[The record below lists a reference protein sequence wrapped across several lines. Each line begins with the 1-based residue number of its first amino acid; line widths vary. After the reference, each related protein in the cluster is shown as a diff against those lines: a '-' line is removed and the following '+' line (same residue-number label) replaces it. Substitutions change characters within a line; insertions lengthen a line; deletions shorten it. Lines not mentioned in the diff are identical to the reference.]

1 MYSAF
6 KMAENGMI
14 QIEPF
19 GEEKSRAQRLTKES
33 AGIGQDNVVLNGWS
47 IPADR
52 LEPIGPLFLAVG
64 RAKELADNGDI
75 EGAAQFAEAT
85 AWDVVSRMK
94 DNTFLDSIARFTEA
108 MTADDKRAARFFNQ
122 LGASFVPSI
131 VRDVRQAA
139 FGTGITEVTPAE
151 GAFGPR
157 GIIAEPIRGF
167 AGRFGAD
174 DPKLGTFGEP
184 RKRGALG
191 VRTGGDPI
199 AQELVSRGVYID
211 IPKLPQEFTR
221 KNTPKRD
228 RDVFIRAKGAI
239 QKQLLNAVIN
249 SPRYQQLPEASR
261 PAILKR
267 AINRANNLANKR
279 ARILSKRG
287 VKWTSQNLTEGI
299 I

>member
-1 MYSAF
+1 
-6 KMAENGMI
+6 
-14 QIEPF
+14 
-19 GEEKSRAQRLTKES
+19 
-33 AGIGQDNVVLNGWS
+33 
-47 IPADR
+47 
-52 LEPIGPLFLAVG
+52 
-64 RAKELADNGDI
+64 
-75 EGAAQFAEAT
+75 
-85 AWDVVSRMK
+85 MK

-139 FGTGITEVTPAE
+139 FGTGITEVTPPDAP
-151 GAFGPR
+151 FGPR

-174 DPKLGTFGEP
+174 DPKLGAFGEA

-199 AQELVSRGVYID
+199 AQELVNRGVYID
-211 IPKLPQEFTR
+211 IPKLPGEFTQ
-221 KNTPKRD
+221 KNTLKAD
-228 RDVFIRAKGAI
+228 RDVFVRAKGSI
-239 QKQLLNAVIN
+239 QKTILSAIIN
-249 SPRYQQLPEASR
+249 SPRYQDAPDSSK

-267 AINRANNLANKR
+267 AINRANKLANKR
-279 ARILSKRG
+279 ARLLSQRG
-287 VKWTSQNLTEGI
+287 VKWTARNLTEGI